1 MQQGRQTTPATGETP
16 EVTARGAAV
25 LVVDDDAEIR
35 SLVADYLAGEGFRAA
50 AVGTAAAMRAHMA
63 REPAEVVLLDVVLPD
78 GDGLGLLRELKE
90 RHGAAVIL
98 LTVKGEV
105 VDRVVG
111 LEMGADDYVAKPF
124 HLRELAAR
132 VRSVLRRAGTAEV
145 RTEQAASYVF
155 GDWRLDW
162 EAREL
167 RDPQGRLVP
176 LTSGE
181 LDLLHAFLQAPNRVM
196 TRDQLLES
204 TRGRRHEPFD
214 RAIDV
219 QVGRLRRKIETDPS
233 QPALIK
239 TVRGAGYIFAT
250 RVETR

>member
-1 MQQGRQTTPATGETP
+1 VTVQGAP
-16 EVTARGAAV
+16 V
-25 LVVDDDAEIR
+25 LVVDDDPGIR
-35 SLVADYLAGEGFRAA
+35 SLVVDYLGGEGFRVA
-50 AVGTAAAMRAHMA
+50 AVGTAAEMRERMA
-63 REPAEVVLLDVVLPD
+63 REPAGVVLLDVLLPD
-78 GDGLGLLRELKE
+78 GDGLSLLRELKE

-132 VRSVLRRAGTAEV
+132 VRSVLRRAGAAEPPPGD
-145 RTEQAASYVF
+145 AATGGSFVF
-155 GDWRLDW
+155 ADWRLDC

-167 RDPQGRLVP
+167 RDPGGRLVP

-181 LDLLHAFLQAPNRVM
+181 YELLHAFLRAPNRVM
-196 TRDQLLES
+196 SRDQLLES
-204 TRGRRHEPFD
+204 TRGRRHEPYD

-233 QPALIK
+233 QPSLIK
-239 TVRGAGYIFAT
+239 TVRGAGYILAA
-250 RVETR
+250 RVEAR